1 MNFIKIESKLKNY
14 QRDIKYST
22 HQITT
27 KQIRRIIPNLSCRN
41 YFHKSRQKPSF
52 LRTMNQFNFD
62 KSKFKTS
69 SYSLFRSNDIDMVRN
84 LNLDYMGKINYDS
97 TTLRE
102 SIIKTLKNITKE
114 DDDDGK
120 KEEIDKEKQQT
131 QLPKFDNNKPIE
143 VIQNHKLKYLN
154 EMSEQLHK
162 DLISRLKCLRG
173 ETSVKKNQKNNIFKK
188 MKLIEHELNEIDMEN
203 NFSKEK
209 YKNKIFNIIKKTD
222 EERKEMAIKNRAQIK
237 LQTKRK
243 KYLKSGGNIL
253 ETFKSNKVETVSSTN
268 HNTNNT
274 NTNRI
279 NHNINT
285 PSQSSKTN
293 NKNNELKNNIDDNI
307 DIINNNNENNN
318 ESSSKQNNLSS
329 ANNNISPE
337 KNNSNKKPYDMFQMN
352 ILQTQLK
359 KEFENYQNAQKEKK
373 INLKLDLKKLESELN
388 KLDKKIICDRREE
401 KEIIN
406 KLMEYYKEILFKGK
420 NVKKDGLVWIVKTIW
435 YLGENV
441 PISFMPQFLDFE
453 SIEYLF
459 KLAQKQLEIE
469 YFKKKVSEM
478 KLSLKKDIPIK
489 YKNDFKKLNV
499 YDKEENENNNNLLL
513 DKSKLYS
520 IIQKKTDEIVH
531 GNKNDIYRILV
542 KEFEKKN
549 SKIEINNL
557 PEINRINKL
566 KEHIEKIKSEI
577 LELKQNEIK
586 RISKCFLEKN
596 YEEKYHTN
604 IETVLTAIVG
614 VDSKDTEMTKY
625 NSIRKTH
632 ISELKKIR
640 FFNYGHTRRVTSK

>member
-1 MNFIKIESKLKNY
+1 MNFRKIENKLKNY
-14 QRDIKYST
+14 QTDIKYST

-27 KQIRRIIPNLSCRN
+27 NPIRRIIPNLSCRN

-52 LRTMNQFNFD
+52 LRTMSQLNFD
-62 KSKFKTS
+62 KSKFKS
-69 SYSLFRSNDIDMVRN
+69 ASYSLFRSNDIDMVRN
-84 LNLDYMGKINYDS
+84 LNLDYMGKINYDN

-114 DDDDGK
+114 DDDEK
-120 KEEIDKEKQQT
+120 KDDIDKEKQQI
-131 QLPKFDNNKPIE
+131 QLPKFDKNKPIE
-143 VIQNHKLKYLN
+143 IIQNHKLKYLN

-243 KYLKSGGNIL
+243 KYLKSVGNFL
-253 ETFKSNKVETVSSTN
+253 ETFKSNKAETVASTN
-268 HNTNNT
+268 HNTNNI
-274 NTNRI
+274 NKI

-293 NKNNELKNNIDDNI
+293 NKNKELKNQVEENNDNI
-307 DIINNNNENNN
+307 NNNENNN
-318 ESSSKQNNLSS
+318 ESSSKQNNLPSVS
-329 ANNNISPE
+329 NNNSPE
-337 KNNSNKKPYDMFQMN
+337 RKNSNKKPYDMFKMN

-359 KEFENYQNAQKEKK
+359 KEFENYQNAQKEKEK
-373 INLKLDLKKLESELN
+373 NLKLDLKKLESELN
-388 KLDKKIICDRREE
+388 RLDKKIINDRREE

-406 KLMEYYKEILFKGK
+406 KLMQYYKEILFKGK
-420 NVKKDGLVWIVKTIW
+420 NVKKDGLVWIIKTIW

-441 PISFMPQFLDFE
+441 PISSMPQFLDFE

-469 YFKKKVSEM
+469 YFTKKVREM
-478 KLSLKKDIPIK
+478 KLSLKKDISIK
-489 YKNDFKKLNV
+489 YKNDFIKLNV
-499 YDKEENENNNNLLL
+499 YNKDENENNNNLLL
-513 DKSKLYS
+513 NKSKFYS
-520 IIQKKTDEIVH
+520 IIKKKSDDLVH

-557 PEINRINKL
+557 PEINRINKV
-566 KEHIEKIKSEI
+566 KEHIENIKKEI

-614 VDSKDTEMTKY
+614 ADSKDTEMTKY
-625 NSIRKTH
+625 NSVRKTH

-640 FFNYGHTRRVTSK
+640 FFDYGHTRRITSK